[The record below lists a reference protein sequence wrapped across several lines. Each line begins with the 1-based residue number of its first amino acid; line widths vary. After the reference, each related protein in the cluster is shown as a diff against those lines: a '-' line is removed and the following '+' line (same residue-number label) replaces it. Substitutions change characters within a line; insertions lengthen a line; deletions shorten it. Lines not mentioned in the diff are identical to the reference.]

1 MICARW
7 KYRSNDF
14 ISFLHNMWSTVCR

>member
-1 MICARW
+1 MTCSRW